1 MALNSVQDLLIDEL
15 RDIYHAERQLVKALP
30 KMAKASKS
38 SQLRQAFEHHL
49 EQTNGHVDRLEQVF
63 EKLGKGAR
71 GQRCEAMQGL
81 IEEAQELMEEIK
93 TPEVLDVG
101 LITAAQKVEHYE
113 ISAYGS
119 ACALAKS
126 LGQDEVVRLL
136 AETLEEEKEADEKLN
151 QIALSDVNQA
161 ALKAAA

>member
-1 MALNSVQDLLIDEL
+1 MAVNSVQELLIDEL
-15 RDIYHAERQLVKALP
+15 RDIYHAEKQLVKALP

-38 SQLRQAFEHHL
+38 DQLRQAFEHHL
-49 EQTNGHVDRLEQVF
+49 EETNGHVERLEEVF

-71 GQRCEAMQGL
+71 GKRCEAMQGL
-81 IEEAQELMEEIK
+81 IEEAQELIDEIK

-119 ACALAKS
+119 ACALAES
-126 LGQDEVVRLL
+126 LGQNEIVQLL
-136 AETLEEEKEADEKLN
+136 NETLEEEKQADEKLN
-151 QIALSDVNQA
+151 KIALSDVNKA
-161 ALKAAA
+161 ALKVAA